1 MVFSCTG
8 WRSDETVVRR
18 LTSWLDGI
26 QQFPKV
32 IIVSHGLTG
41 RILQGVYAG
50 LNKEEALKLEVS
62 QDVLFKLTNKEISR
76 ICSNIEDD

>member
-1 MVFSCTG
+1 MKYTLSLTNTDAFNWYFRAPNGESY
-8 WRSDETVVRR
+8 ETVVRR
-18 LTSWLDGI
+18 LIPWLDGI

-41 RILQGVYAG
+41 RILRGVYAG

-62 QDVLFKLTNKEISR
+62 QDILFK
-76 ICSNIEDD
+76 

>member
-1 MVFSCTG
+1 M
-8 WRSDETVVRR
+8 RR

-50 LNKEEALKLEVS
+50 LNKKRH
-62 QDVLFKLTNKEISR
+62 SR
-76 ICSNIEDD
+76 CIIQVNQ